1 MVIPFFSI
9 RSRMFRLIV
18 ASYQQAAQQF
28 SDRGLRKRIDKD
40 ETPRTLEIGK
50 PRRATK
56 LIELGFADRGLS
68 LDKGGDD
75 LAPLLVGKTDDGD
88 LQHSGMQRKAA
99 FNLDR
104 RDIFTPGDDHVVD
117 AAGDE
122 EIAIAINKAGIA
134 GKVPSLAQGLRIRIR
149 PPPVA

>member
-18 ASYQQAAQQF
+18 AGHQQAAQQF

-56 LIELGFADRGLS
+56 LIELGFADRGLA

-88 LQHSGMQRKAA
+88 LPPRGRQRKAD
-99 FNLDR
+99 FNLKR
-104 RDIFTPGDDHVVD
+104 ERICTPG
-117 AAGDE
+117 
-122 EIAIAINKAGIA
+122 
-134 GKVPSLAQGLRIRIR
+134 
-149 PPPVA
+149 

>member
-18 ASYQQAAQQF
+18 AGHQQAAQQF
-28 SDRGLRKRIDKD
+28 SDRGLRQRIDKD
-40 ETPRTLEIGK
+40 ETPRTLEISK

-56 LIELGFADRGLS
+56 LIELGFADRGLA

-75 LAPLLVGKTDDGD
+75 LAPFLVGKTDDSD

-99 FNLDR
+99 FDLDR
-104 RDIFTPGDDHVVD
+104 
-117 AAGDE
+117 
-122 EIAIAINKAGIA
+122 
-134 GKVPSLAQGLRIRIR
+134 
-149 PPPVA
+149 